1 MPLRVYNT
9 LTRRKEDFT
18 PIHGNRVY
26 MFVCGPTTYDLSHLG
41 HARTYIA
48 YDIIARYLRYKGY
61 TLFYVMN
68 ITDVDDKIINR
79 ARELGVE
86 PLELARRYERAFYED
101 MASLGVDTIN
111 LFARASEHIPEI
123 IDQIR
128 VLLEKGYAYETET
141 GVYYDITKFRD
152 YGALSRQDPSELREH
167 RIEPDPTKKNP
178 GDFALWK
185 KRGPGEMGWDSP
197 WGWGR
202 PGWHIEDTA
211 ITTHYF
217 GPQYDIHGGA
227 IELIFPHHEAEIAQ
241 AEAAT
246 GRRPLVRYWVHT
258 GILKIH
264 GRKMSKSLGNFITIR
279 EALEK
284 YQAEVL
290 RFFFASTHYRSTID
304 FNERGLEQA
313 RRNLQTLYNVMEKVR
328 RLTPKE
334 EMDEDEARLEE
345 EVERCRRSFIE
356 AMDDD
361 FNSPKALTSLL
372 ELSREVN
379 RFADTHKAINERL
392 LQKILGAFRELGGIF
407 GILQREEK
415 EVDSETLKGLMD
427 LIIEVRQIFRERREW
442 QISDMIRER
451 LRDLGILLEDTE
463 EGTFWK
469 RIK

>member
-1 MPLRVYNT
+1 M
-9 LTRRKEDFT
+9 TRRKEDFT

-86 PLELARRYERAFYED
+86 PLELARKYERAFYED

-167 RIEPDPTKKNP
+167 RIEPDPTKRNP

-185 KRGPGEMGWDSP
+185 KRRPEEMGWDSP

-284 YQAEVL
+284 YQGEVL

-334 EMDEDEARLEE
+334 EMEEDEVRLEE
-345 EVERCRRSFIE
+345 EVERCRRGFIE

-379 RFADTHKAINERL
+379 RFADTHKAINGRL
-392 LQKILGAFRELGGIF
+392 LQKILRAFRELGGIF
-407 GILQREEK
+407 GILQREKK

>member
-1 MPLRVYNT
+1 

-246 GRRPLVRYWVHT
+246 GRRPLVKYWVHT

-407 GILQREEK
+407 GILQREER

>member
-86 PLELARRYERAFYED
+86 PLELARKYERAFYED

-167 RIEPDPTKKNP
+167 RIEPDPTKRNP

-185 KRGPGEMGWDSP
+185 KRRPEEMGWDSP

-284 YQAEVL
+284 YQGEVL

-334 EMDEDEARLEE
+334 EMEEDEVRLEE
-345 EVERCRRSFIE
+345 EVERCRRGFIE

-379 RFADTHKAINERL
+379 RFADTHKAINGRL
-392 LQKILGAFRELGGIF
+392 LQKILRIFRELGGIF
-407 GILQREEK
+407 GILQREER

>member
-185 KRGPGEMGWDSP
+185 KRGPEEMGWDSP

-284 YQAEVL
+284 YQGEVL

-334 EMDEDEARLEE
+334 EMEEDEVRLEE
-345 EVERCRRSFIE
+345 EVERCRRGFIE

-407 GILQREEK
+407 GILQREER

>member
-1 MPLRVYNT
+1 M
-9 LTRRKEDFT
+9 TRRKEDFT

-392 LQKILGAFRELGGIF
+392 LQKILRTFRELGGIF